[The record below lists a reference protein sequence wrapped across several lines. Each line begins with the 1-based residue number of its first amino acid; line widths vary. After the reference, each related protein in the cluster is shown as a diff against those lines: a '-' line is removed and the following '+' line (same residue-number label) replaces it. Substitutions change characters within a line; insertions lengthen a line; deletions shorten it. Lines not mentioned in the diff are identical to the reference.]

1 MIHLDNIQF
10 GYGKEKLFDA
20 LSLRLNAGTV
30 YGLLGENGAGKTS
43 LLKMVSG
50 LVFPKSGQC
59 RVLEHEPRQRQPSL
73 MRQLYFVADDPYL
86 PTTTARKFAEIYGV
100 FYEKFDTPLFIHYLS
115 ELQVLPDQK
124 LEKMSFG
131 QRKKTVIA
139 FALATNVP
147 LLLMD
152 EPTNG
157 LDIPSKSVFRKLVA
171 GAMTPDRCIVIST
184 HQVRDLDT
192 LIDNVLVLHKG
203 RIVYQENL
211 NKLAE
216 ASDSQPNL
224 EELFQT
230 ITLQKP

>member
-1 MIHLDNIQF
+1 MIYLDNIQF
-10 GYGKEKLFDA
+10 GYGKQKLFAD
-20 LSLRLNAGTV
+20 LSLHLEAGHV

-43 LLKMVSG
+43 LLKMMSG

-59 RVLEHEPRQRQPSL
+59 RVLNQEPRQRKPSL
-73 MRQLYFVADDPYL
+73 MRQLYFVADEPHL
-86 PTTTARKFAEIYGV
+86 PNTTARKFAEIYGV
-100 FYEKFDTPLFIHYLS
+100 FYEKFDMPLFLNYLR

-131 QRKKTVIA
+131 QRKKVVIA
-139 FALATNVP
+139 FALATNTP

-171 GAMTPDRCIVIST
+171 GAMTDARCIVIST

-192 LIDNVLVLHKG
+192 LIDNVLVLHHGK
-203 RIVYQENL
+203 IIYQENL
-211 NKLAE
+211 NALAE
-216 ASDSQPNL
+216 AADAQPNL

-230 ITLQKP
+230 ITR

>member
-10 GYGKEKLFDA
+10 GYSQKKLFEG
-20 LSLRLNAGTV
+20 LSLHLKAGAI

-43 LLKMVSG
+43 LLKMISG
-50 LVFPKSGQC
+50 LVFPKAGQC
-59 RVLEHEPRQRQPSL
+59 RVLDHEPRHRKPSL

-86 PTTTARKFAEIYGV
+86 PTTTARRFADVYGV
-100 FYEKFDTPLFIHYLS
+100 FYEKFDTPQFLNYLQ

-211 NKLAE
+211 NVLAE
-216 ASDSQPNL
+216 ASDVQPNL

-230 ITLQKP
+230 ITR